1 MKIIFD
7 EIIEELALDQNAV
20 EVAGVMSIRQMDT
33 FVEMSEA
40 QRKEYFKQFSKEQIM
55 GIWED
60 LIEEGVKELKNTFG
74 KQSFKKTSKKL

>member
-1 MKIIFD
+1 MKITFN
-7 EIIEELALDQNAV
+7 EIIEELASDQNAV

-33 FVEMSEA
+33 FVKMSET

-74 KQSFKKTSKKL
+74 KQSFKKNI